1 MTDPL
6 LVFGEAAYLSL
17 LARRTLNYKRD
28 AEQRGEEYHD
38 VLPFT
43 RLMCGAMARLRFLE
57 TATGYTP
64 VVEVKRISTEEE
76 ARQIAKEITGSEM
89 VTSQDTHILG
99 ATYTFIRKP
108 T

>member
-1 MTDPL
+1 MSDPL

-28 AEQRGEEYHD
+28 AEQRGETYND
-38 VLPFT
+38 MLPFT
-43 RLMCGAMARLRFLE
+43 RLMCGAQARLRFTE
-57 TATGYTP
+57 TATGYAS
-64 VVEVKRISTEEE
+64 VVEIKRIGTEEE

-89 VTSQDTHILG
+89 ILSQGTHTLG